1 MGLDQEF
8 RVRQRGRD
16 DYEELAYFRKVN
28 FLHGFI
34 ETVVLD
40 NQPTNTDDIALSTD
54 VLKDLIHRCESVL
67 ANHNRAPLLLPTREG
82 FFFGNY
88 NYDEWYFKDVQ
99 NVLDAARKAL
109 AMQLEGAEVVY
120 WSWW

>member
-16 DYEELAYFRKVN
+16 DYEQLAYFRKVN
-28 FLHGFI
+28 FLHHFI

-40 NQPTNTDDIALSTD
+40 NQPTNTDDIDLSTD
-54 VLKDLIHRCESVL
+54 TLKDLIDRCESVL
-67 ANHNRAPLLLPTREG
+67 ANHDIAALLLPTASG
-82 FFFGNY
+82 FFFGSTD
-88 NYDEWYFKDVQ
+88 YDEWYFRDVER
-99 NVLDAARKAL
+99 VLEAARKAL